1 MQIAALFF
9 VVKELS
15 WSFWSIKCVRA
26 EVLAELAPLVSSFVL
41 HSTFNSTN
49 RANSS
54 PTVKAAQGTLLINPR
69 TEKLSLVRNTQVR
82 RASVK
87 PRATGHVPFRLLLFC
102 ASHHRSDVPHDFEPP
117 HDLASLNL

>member
-1 MQIAALFF
+1 MQIAALLF

-15 WSFWSIKCVRA
+15 WNFWSIKCVRA
-26 EVLAELAPLVSSFVL
+26 EVLAELAPPVSSFVL

-87 PRATGHVPFRLLLFC
+87 PGPQSTCLSTCCCSVRVITGQM
-102 ASHHRSDVPHDFEPP
+102 SHTI
-117 HDLASLNL
+117 LSLHTI